1 MSLPTP
7 EEKIAIQKFRGRVE
21 DVLTPE
27 LQKDDWFLLRW
38 LRARELNLDKAEAM
52 LRNSMKWRAENKVDL
67 TLSRPVDSY
76 FSSNYPFDI
85 SGRDKEGRVLMV
97 LPLGKWDAR
106 MAVDDGKV
114 ELLVGYINFFFE
126 SIAKG
131 IKESSVS
138 AGRPASHPHTQFTC
152 LVDWDGYSFKQ
163 FTNIKAAQTVIKMGA
178 VYEAHYPEILAQCI
192 FINTTSVFQLLWA
205 LMRKVLAERTV
216 SKIQVFGTNRK
227 EWEPAILKIVDRDQ
241 IKTELREGAQ
251 ISEDELKKIKEAKG
265 ISEDDISALIIQK

>member
-1 MSLPTP
+1 
-7 EEKIAIQKFRGRVE
+7 
-21 DVLTPE
+21 
-27 LQKDDWFLLRW
+27 
-38 LRARELNLDKAEAM
+38 
-52 LRNSMKWRAENKVDL
+52 
-67 TLSRPVDSY
+67 
-76 FSSNYPFDI
+76 
-85 SGRDKEGRVLMV
+85 
-97 LPLGKWDAR
+97 
-106 MAVDDGKV
+106 
-114 ELLVGYINFFFE
+114 
-126 SIAKG
+126 
-131 IKESSVS
+131 
-138 AGRPASHPHTQFTC
+138 
-152 LVDWDGYSFKQ
+152 
-163 FTNIKAAQTVIKMGA
+163 MGA